1 MTMTTD
7 IDSVT
12 VNVTYGTRTG
22 SPVACHYAIT
32 LPSRSPFE
40 NCWYGISLNWSGML
54 HGPHPL
60 GLSWISGATKWAIFK
75 LFLSAPVNSQSRR
88 KPNVTNIK
96 MAALHK
102 WPRIFNAEL
111 FWGIKW
117 KWKLKTLKRI
127 FLNNSYINKFLDIY
141 IFISIL
147 TFHLFNIENQP
158 HFTSILLLIIIIF
171 YLNKLF

>member
-12 VNVTYGTRTG
+12 VSVTYGTRTG

-96 MAALHK
+96 MAALQV
-102 WPRIFNAEL
+102 AENFQCGAIL
-111 FWGIKW
+111 GDKMEMEIKNI
-117 KWKLKTLKRI
+117 KTNISEQL
-127 FLNNSYINKFLDIY
+127 IY
-141 IFISIL
+141 
-147 TFHLFNIENQP
+147 
-158 HFTSILLLIIIIF
+158 
-171 YLNKLF
+171 